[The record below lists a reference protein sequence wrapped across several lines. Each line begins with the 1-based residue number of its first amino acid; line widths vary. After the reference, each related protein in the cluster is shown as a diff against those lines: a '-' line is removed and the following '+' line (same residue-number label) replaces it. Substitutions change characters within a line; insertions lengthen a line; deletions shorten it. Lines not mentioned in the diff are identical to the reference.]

1 MWLLAALLFFLTGC
15 STAQD
20 AITGPNMVSGHEQS
34 SLTVQCRYDSSWKD
48 YKKYWCRGADW
59 NACET
64 LVKTDMEQLVKKD
77 RVSIRDDQTDFTVTV
92 TMEELRISDG
102 GVYWCAIERS
112 GYDPNFKVNV
122 NIDPAP
128 ETTTIILTTMA
139 PVLTSAQ
146 TTRESIANHG
156 EIQTSTLTW
165 FVMSSIYFN
174 LLVFLELP
182 LILSMLSAVLWVNRP
197 QRCSGGGEVGLGKVQ
212 SSDAANRKKHLPVH
226 RK

>member
-1 MWLLAALLFFLTGC
+1 MWLLAALLLFLAGC

-59 NACET
+59 NTCET

-122 NIDPAP
+122 NIDP
-128 ETTTIILTTMA
+128 ENVNTVYSIG
-139 PVLTSAQ
+139 PVFYRDTSP
-146 TTRESIANHG
+146 RNYNCNINNHG
-156 EIQTSTLTW
+156 SSSDIRTDNKGEHCQPWRDSNQHPHLGWPRHRVIQFSSCS
-165 FVMSSIYFN
+165 FRSIYSMCEYQTPSKYKFPN
-174 LLVFLELP
+174 EKDLVKLH
-182 LILSMLSAVLWVNRP
+182 
-197 QRCSGGGEVGLGKVQ
+197 GGG
-212 SSDAANRKKHLPVH
+212 
-226 RK
+226 